1 VDEHGLPRR
10 IALTAGQAHDNRAV
24 QALLTDLPA
33 GADVVADRSYDANA
47 TLNLIEAAGAN
58 AHIPTPRRRRVQR
71 SVDPAIYRRRN
82 LIERC
87 FCKLKHN
94 RGVAT
99 RYAKLARNYLAAL
112 CLAAVRLWTRFE
124 STT

>member
-24 QALLTDLPA
+24 PALLADLPS

-47 TLNLIEAAGAN
+47 TLGLIGAAGAR
-58 AHIPTPRRRRVQR
+58 AHIPTPRRRKVQR
-71 SVDPAIYRRRN
+71 SVDPALYRRRN

>member
-1 VDEHGLPRR
+1 MDEHGLPRR

-24 QALLTDLPA
+24 PALLAGLPA
-33 GADVVADRSYDANA
+33 GAEVIADRSYDANA
-47 TLNLIEAAGAN
+47 TLNLIEAAGAS

-71 SVDPAIYRRRN
+71 SVDPSVYRRRN

-94 RGVAT
+94 RGIAT

-112 CLAAVRLWTRFE
+112 CLAAVRLWTKFE

>member
-1 VDEHGLPRR
+1 MPRTR
-10 IALTAGQAHDNRAV
+10 GGERT
-24 QALLTDLPA
+24 
-33 GADVVADRSYDANA
+33 S
-47 TLNLIEAAGAN
+47 LIEAAGGN
-58 AHIPTPRRRRVQR
+58 AHIPTPRRRKLQR
-71 SVDPAIYRRRN
+71 TVDKALYRRRN

-124 STT
+124 STTSVMLRPHLFR

>member
-24 QALLTDLPA
+24 PILLAGLPA
-33 GADVVADRSYDANA
+33 GAEVIADRSYDANA
-47 TLNLIEAAGAN
+47 TLALIEAAGAH

-71 SVDPAIYRRRN
+71 SADPALYRRRN

-112 CLAAVRLWTRFE
+112 CFAAVRLWTRFE

>member
-1 VDEHGLPRR
+1 MDERGLPRR
-10 IALTAGQAHDNRAV
+10 LALTAGQAHDNRAV
-24 QALLTDLPA
+24 PALLADLPA
-33 GADVVADRSYDANA
+33 GAEVVADRNYDAEA
-47 TLNLIEAAGAN
+47 TLGLIRAAGAT
-58 AHIPTPRRRRVQR
+58 AHIPTPVRRRAQR
-71 SVDPAIYRRRN
+71 SVDPAVYRRRN

-99 RYAKLARNYLAAL
+99 RYAKLARNYLATL
-112 CLAAVRLWTRFE
+112 CLAAVRLWTKFE